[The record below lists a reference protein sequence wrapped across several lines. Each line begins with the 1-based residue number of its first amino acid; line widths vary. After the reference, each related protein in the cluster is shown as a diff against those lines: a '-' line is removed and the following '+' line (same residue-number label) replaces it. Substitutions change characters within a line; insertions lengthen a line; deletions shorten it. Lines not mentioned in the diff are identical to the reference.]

1 MKLLDMFRR
10 KQAEGPAGVAL
21 RVRAPSAAAA
31 VSGPGVRGRPV
42 RHTSRWLWVGLL
54 AAAVFYLAAHY
65 SVVTWVWPVHGV
77 SPGADRTLMRDAG
90 ALLAWLLVLGLLRW
104 MGYRGSWAIVALP
117 VMIFFMTRPAQFQVF
132 TDPVYQAAGKSR
144 AQANELKADRSRI
157 STIVRA
163 YDEERQ
169 REVFGG
175 PAPPLPD
182 PFARAVQGVVEGETR
197 FLRGMSH
204 YSVFLAPLALL
215 LGYLLSRRAERLRWF
230 RQNRR
235 VPYLLTLGAFF
246 VLTLFFTEL
255 GKVGG
260 TTPWELFLPVFI
272 ATWAGTLADDAYN
285 LARPGQVLAPRRMA
299 GLVLYGL
306 MPVVPFL
313 VIRELGLSIVLAG
326 SLAAMLLV
334 GTRRGWWAGL
344 MLVAWAGLV
353 FAAFNVDERS
363 RTRLELAYDP
373 YRDPAQMSEADAEA
387 WAAKLHQMKLFDA
400 NVTAGGAIGEGPG
413 RGHGETAPNSA
424 DDGYITLHAAQWG
437 LVGGVAL
444 VLLYTVFLIGMFMAA
459 VRERGAFERTL
470 VTGLAMLI
478 AIPFWLATLGGIRV
492 IPLTGVAA
500 AFAAHGGAKLLAS
513 ALAVG
518 IIAGVSHRRTE
529 EDELENALAPPPE
542 AAAAARGVR
551 IV

>member
-1 MKLLDMFRR
+1 MGILDRFRR
-10 KQAEGPAGVAL
+10 RRPDGPQGVAV
-21 RVRAPSAAAA
+21 RVRAPSGGGTA
-31 VSGPGVRGRPV
+31 VRPA
-42 RHTSRWLWVGLL
+42 RRTSPWLWVALL
-54 AAAVFYLAAHY
+54 GTAAFYLVAHY
-65 SVVTWVWPVHGV
+65 SIVVGVWPVHGT
-77 SPGADRTLMRDAG
+77 STGATRTLMRDCG
-90 ALLAWLLVLGLLRW
+90 ALAAWLLVLGALRW
-104 MGYRGSWAIVALP
+104 LGYRGAWAIVVLP
-117 VMIFFMTRPAQFQVF
+117 VVIFFVARPAQFQVF
-132 TDPVYQAAGKSR
+132 TDPVYQASGPSR

-157 STIVRA
+157 STIERA
-163 YDEERQ
+163 YTPERQ
-169 REVFGG
+169 EEVFGG
-175 PAPPLPD
+175 APPPLPD
-182 PFARAVQGVVEGETR
+182 PFAQAMRGVAEGETA
-197 FLRGMSH
+197 FLRAMSH
-204 YSVFLAPLALL
+204 YSVFIAPLALL
-215 LGYLLSRRAERLRWF
+215 LGYLLSRRTERLRWF
-230 RQNRR
+230 RRNRQ
-235 VPYLLTLGAFF
+235 VPYLVTLGVFF
-246 VLTLFFTEL
+246 VLTRFFTEL

-260 TTPWELFLPVFI
+260 TTPWELFLPLFV
-272 ATWAGTLADDAYN
+272 ATWAAVLADDAYN
-285 LARPGQVLAPRRMA
+285 LARPGEVLAPQRLL
-299 GLVLYGL
+299 GLALYGL
-306 MPVVPFL
+306 LPVVPFL

-373 YRDPAQMSEADAEA
+373 YRNPAQMTEPQAEA

-400 NVTAGGAIGEGPG
+400 NVLAGGLLGAGPG
-413 RGHGETAPNSA
+413 RGHGETAPNAA

-437 LVGGVAL
+437 LAGGVAL
-444 VLLYTVFLIGMFMAA
+444 VLLYTVFLIGMFMVA

-518 IIAGVSHRRTE
+518 IVAGISHRRTE

-542 AAAAARGVR
+542 AAEARGVR